1 MLEFLTANWALM
13 SIAATVVL
21 LIVIPF
27 LILRKYVRL
36 ALNIVKDTIPT
47 SGMVPRDFERL
58 EGEIVAFRAFDGLRL
73 QGMFLHSGSDPPR
86 GMIIFAHEFMSD
98 MYSAARYCRGL
109 LDAGYDVFSFDFR
122 NHGGSTVEEGYKPL
136 QWCTDRELD
145 DILGA
150 IAFVEDWLEHQG
162 RPPELGLMGIS
173 RGGAA
178 CLLAAWHNS
187 TVKAVITDGA
197 FSSDKVIE
205 HFMKRWAGI
214 FAKVRLV
221 YENHPPSFWRFL
233 RWLLFRECKR
243 KLGIRL
249 PSARKALLGMDPRPV
264 FLIHGEKDEY
274 IPVDQSRILYA
285 AASDPKFMWI
295 VPKARHNQSAA
306 VAPQEYAQR
315 TAQFFD
321 RHLANQTVD
330 AVDQRIRPS
339 GSPDGQAKRQS
350 DTKPGRQET
359 RTGIGGV
366 ASQRGSRSGTR

>member
-1 MLEFLTANWALM
+1 MLHFITTNWALI
-13 SIAATVVL
+13 SIAATIVL
-21 LIVIPF
+21 LVVVPF
-27 LILRKYVRL
+27 LVLRKYVGI

-58 EGEIVAFRAFDGLRL
+58 EGEIVEFRAFDGPRL
-73 QGMFLHSGSDPPR
+73 QGMFLHSGSDQPR

-98 MYSAARYCRGL
+98 MHSAARYCRGL
-109 LDAGYDVFSFDFR
+109 LEAGYDVFSFDFR
-122 NHGGSTVEEGYKPL
+122 NHGGSTFEEGYKPL
-136 QWCTDRELD
+136 QWCTDRELN

-150 IAFVEDWLEHQG
+150 LAFVEDWLEHQG

-187 TVKAVITDGA
+187 AVKAVITDGA

-264 FLIHGEKDEY
+264 FLIHGENDEY

-295 VPKARHNQSAA
+295 VPQARHNQSAII
-306 VAPQEYAQR
+306 APQEYAQR

-321 RHLANQTVD
+321 RHLARQAFDTAD
-330 AVDQRIRPS
+330 DSIRPS
-339 GSPDGQAKRQS
+339 GSPDDAVTRIA
-350 DTKPGRQET
+350 DTRSGKQVAR
-359 RTGIGGV
+359 GGSGAV
-366 ASQRGSRSGTR
+366 ASQRSSTRGT

>member
-1 MLEFLTANWALM
+1 MLDFLTANWALI
-13 SIAATVVL
+13 SIAATVAL
-21 LIVIPF
+21 LIVVPY
-27 LILRKYVRL
+27 LILRKYVGI

-58 EGEIVAFRAFDGLRL
+58 EGEIVEFRAFDGPRLR
-73 QGMFLHSGSDPPR
+73 GMFLHSGLDNPR
-86 GMIIFAHEFMSD
+86 GMVIFAHEFMSD
-98 MYSAARYCRGL
+98 MHSASRYCRGVL
-109 LDAGYDVFSFDFR
+109 EAGYDVFSFDFR
-122 NHGGSTVEEGYKPL
+122 NHGGSTFEEGYKPL
-136 QWCTDRELD
+136 QWCTDRELN

-150 IAFVEDWLEHQG
+150 LAFVEDWLEHQG
-162 RPPELGLMGIS
+162 RPRELGLMGIS

-187 TVKAVITDGA
+187 AVKAVITDGA

-221 YENHPPSFWRFL
+221 YENHPPWFWRFL

-249 PSARKALLGMDPRPV
+249 PSARKALLGMAPRPV
-264 FLIHGEKDEY
+264 FLIHGQNDEY

-295 VPKARHNQSAA
+295 VPQARHNQSAI

-321 RHLANQTVD
+321 HHLARQTLETEYEST
-330 AVDQRIRPS
+330 RPTKS
-339 GSPDGQAKRQS
+339 PGGSATHQG
-350 DTKPGRQET
+350 GT
-359 RTGIGGV
+359 RTDTRDARVGIGS
-366 ASQRGSRSGTR
+366 AAAQRSNARGT

>member
-1 MLEFLTANWALM
+1 
-13 SIAATVVL
+13 
-21 LIVIPF
+21 
-27 LILRKYVRL
+27 
-36 ALNIVKDTIPT
+36 
-47 SGMVPRDFERL
+47 
-58 EGEIVAFRAFDGLRL
+58 
-73 QGMFLHSGSDPPR
+73 
-86 GMIIFAHEFMSD
+86 
-98 MYSAARYCRGL
+98 
-109 LDAGYDVFSFDFR
+109 
-122 NHGGSTVEEGYKPL
+122 
-136 QWCTDRELD
+136 
-145 DILGA
+145 
-150 IAFVEDWLEHQG
+150 
-162 RPPELGLMGIS
+162 MGIS

-187 TVKAVITDGA
+187 AVKAVITDGA

-295 VPKARHNQSAA
+295 VPQAKHNQSAI

-321 RHLANQTVD
+321 RHLARPTFD
-330 AVDQRIRPS
+330 TADHRIRPS
-339 GSPDGQAKRQS
+339 GSPDDSVTPAAG
-350 DTKPGRQET
+350 T
-359 RTGIGGV
+359 RSGTQDARPGIGGV
-366 ASQRGSRSGTR
+366 AARRSSARGT